1 MKEIRLYDYQR
12 EMSERIEVA
21 FRSCQ
26 SVMVQMPTGTGKTIL
41 LAEVVKREK
50 RKGKSEE
57 SMCVNC
63 GTSA

>member
-1 MKEIRLYDYQR
+1 
-12 EMSERIEVA
+12 MSVRDGA
-21 FRSCQ
+21 DADRYGKNDTSCRS
-26 SVMVQMPTGTGKTIL
+26 S
-41 LAEVVKREK
+41 EK